1 MILNSTHDGVLV
13 PDKVERH
20 FLELLLCAGH
30 LLQWAEAVLVTPSMV
45 EPHAPGH
52 PRGGAHRPV
61 GHILWQVGG
70 QNLGA
75 QVPHLEGLSIER
87 HRGKHRVSAHWS
99 LLVFAPGLATGIHH
113 RGRPRSSPGIVCVDQ
128 RLKVNEK

>member
-1 MILNSTHDGVLV
+1 MGIS
-13 PDKVERH
+13 DKVQWH
-20 FLELLLCAGH
+20 FLELCLSTGH
-30 LLQWAEAVLVTPSMV
+30 LLQRAEAVLVTPSMV

-87 HRGKHRVSAHWS
+87 HRGKHRVSTHWS
-99 LLVFAPGLATGIHH
+99 LLVFAPSLATGIHH

-128 RLKVNEK
+128 RLIVDENNLYLH